1 MLGYKDE
8 DVGGVWPDSYMAEA
22 ALIGLTDGVSGTG
35 NEGLTRGQAAKLFL
49 NLLRADQKEG
59 GSYLATLGETRTGQ
73 MLVSSTADGPRGAGT
88 ALQMASGAVYSLADG
103 KVSNGMLNG
112 TKGTLLLSKNGNEAL
127 TFVPDSVGSSKV
139 VVLSTAKATELTDTT
154 GTKYVMDN
162 DTGVYY
168 NGKESVW
175 SEVYSWLNAG
185 TSLTLYLDAGGGVD
199 YVFVGGGGTT
209 SNEAVIIYEKGST
222 SGFSSLAGGT
232 SGYAI
237 YKNGL
242 PATAGDMRKYDVA
255 TYSSTT
261 NSIRVCDTRITG
273 YYEDCYPNPKEPTKI
288 TVLGYEFNVLP
299 TAMQTVSQF
308 KPGDQITLLLTE
320 DNQVAGAVAASG
332 NTATGN
338 AIGIAEV
345 SSGSATVDLLCGIQ
359 VKGSVSLSAS
369 DVERLNG
376 QLVRVSSSRKGG
388 LSLTRLTGGV
398 SGELNV
404 AERKLGSRNL
414 ADNVVVFQNDGS
426 GLTAISLSQ
435 IADGSVPASQITYAG
450 TDWAGRVKVIVL
462 NSAIGGGYIFG
473 RATIPRTMTK
483 RATGRAMPSCLWNTV
498 RARARPPLR
507 PAMWCATATSWASP
521 SSPLE
526 TPSGSAA
533 WSILTSCGTCPTPLG
548 AARVPSR

>member
-1 MLGYKDE
+1 
-8 DVGGVWPDSYMAEA
+8 
-22 ALIGLTDGVSGTG
+22 
-35 NEGLTRGQAAKLFL
+35 
-49 NLLRADQKEG
+49 
-59 GSYLATLGETRTGQ
+59 
-73 MLVSSTADGPRGAGT
+73 
-88 ALQMASGAVYSLADG
+88 
-103 KVSNGMLNG
+103 
-112 TKGTLLLSKNGNEAL
+112 
-127 TFVPDSVGSSKV
+127 
-139 VVLSTAKATELTDTT
+139 
-154 GTKYVMDN
+154 MDN

-359 VKGSVSLSAS
+359 VKGLGQSLRQRCGAA
-369 DVERLNG
+369 ERPAG
-376 QLVRVSSSRKGG
+376 AG
-388 LSLTRLTGGV
+388 LLQPEGAACPLTRLTGGV

-450 TDWAGRVKVIVL
+450 TDWAGRVK
-462 NSAIGGGYIFG
+462 GH
-473 RATIPRTMTK
+473 RAEFRH
-483 RATGRAMPSCLWNTV
+483 RRRLH
-498 RARARPPLR
+498 LR
-507 PAMWCATATSWASP
+507 PRQ
-521 SSPLE
+521 LYRE
-526 TPSGSAA
+526 
-533 WSILTSCGTCPTPLG
+533 L
-548 AARVPSR
+548 

>member
-1 MLGYKDE
+1 
-8 DVGGVWPDSYMAEA
+8 
-22 ALIGLTDGVSGTG
+22 
-35 NEGLTRGQAAKLFL
+35 L

-332 NTATGN
+332 NLPYNQTQLAREGL
-338 AIGIAEV
+338 GIYLVIRLDCAYDGLRFVPLSPPLESGTVLAWKKTEV
-345 SSGSATVDLLCGIQ
+345 LSATAAALLRFAEKYVGGI
-359 VKGSVSLSAS
+359 S
-369 DVERLNG
+369 DHPV
-376 QLVRVSSSRKGG
+376 
-388 LSLTRLTGGV
+388 
-398 SGELNV
+398 
-404 AERKLGSRNL
+404 
-414 ADNVVVFQNDGS
+414 
-426 GLTAISLSQ
+426 
-435 IADGSVPASQITYAG
+435 
-450 TDWAGRVKVIVL
+450 
-462 NSAIGGGYIFG
+462 
-473 RATIPRTMTK
+473 
-483 RATGRAMPSCLWNTV
+483 
-498 RARARPPLR
+498 
-507 PAMWCATATSWASP
+507 
-521 SSPLE
+521 
-526 TPSGSAA
+526 
-533 WSILTSCGTCPTPLG
+533 
-548 AARVPSR
+548 